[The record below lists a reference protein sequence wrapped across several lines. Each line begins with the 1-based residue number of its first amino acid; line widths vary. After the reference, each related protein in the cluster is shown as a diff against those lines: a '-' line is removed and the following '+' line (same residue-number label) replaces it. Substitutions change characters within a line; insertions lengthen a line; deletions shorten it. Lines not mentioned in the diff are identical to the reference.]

1 VFTLNTMLSFTMEE
15 PNALSGYE
23 PATLRRFWVSTIFF
37 ELLRNFSGG
46 LFCSRIEGAGLQ
58 IGQASA
64 SKACRALDD
73 VFRGERGEDPGGFG
87 RMLTRPKRF
96 SIAI

>member
-1 VFTLNTMLSFTMEE
+1 MNQRPCGDFGFQ
-15 PNALSGYE
+15 
-23 PATLRRFWVSTIFF
+23 RFF

-73 VFRGERGEDPGGFG
+73 VFVVKGVKTQEALEGC
-87 RMLTRPKRF
+87 
-96 SIAI
+96 

>member
-1 VFTLNTMLSFTMEE
+1 MLSFTMEE

-37 ELLRNFSGG
+37 ELLRNFSDGVLG
-46 LFCSRIEGAGLQ
+46 SRIKGAGLQ
-58 IGQASA
+58 IGQTSA

-73 VFRGERGEDPGGFG
+73 GFVVKG
-87 RMLTRPKRF
+87 VKTQEALEGC
-96 SIAI
+96 

>member
-1 VFTLNTMLSFTMEE
+1 MFTLNTMLSFTMEE

-37 ELLRNFSGG
+37 ELLRNFSDGVLG
-46 LFCSRIEGAGLQ
+46 SRIKGAGLQ
-58 IGQASA
+58 IGQTSA
-64 SKACRALDD
+64 SKECRALDD
-73 VFRGERGEDPGGFG
+73 GFRGERGEDPGGFG

>member
-23 PATLRRFWVSTIFF
+23 PAILRRFWVSTIFF
-37 ELLRNFSGG
+37 ELLRKFSDGVLG
-46 LFCSRIEGAGLQ
+46 ARIKGAGLQ
-58 IGQASA
+58 IGQTSA

-73 VFRGERGEDPGGFG
+73 GFRGERGEDPGGFG

>member
-1 VFTLNTMLSFTMEE
+1 MFTLNTMLSLTMEE

-37 ELLRNFSGG
+37 ELLRNFSDGVLG
-46 LFCSRIEGAGLQ
+46 SRIKGAGLQ
-58 IGQASA
+58 IGQTSA

-73 VFRGERGEDPGGFG
+73 GFRGERGEDPGGFG